1 MEDLSQL
8 STFEQ
13 LFYYFKEN
21 GLYVLELFFT
31 HFYISVYGVLLA
43 ALIGI
48 PIGIFIAKNM
58 KLAGFIITLANII
71 QTIPALALMA
81 MIMLVLGLGKST
93 VIATV
98 FLYSLLPIIKNTYT
112 GITTI
117 NKSLTDAGR
126 GMGMTRRQIL
136 YMIELPLSLSIIITG
151 IRIALVIAIGI
162 TAIGAFIGAGGLG
175 DIIIRGTN
183 ATDGTAIILAGAIP
197 TALMAVI
204 VDIGLGWLERRFD
217 PEKRQQ
223 RLKKATISNAGVE

>member
-8 STFEQ
+8 NTFEQ
-13 LFYYFKEN
+13 LFYYFNEN

-43 ALIGI
+43 AIIGI

-58 KLAGFIITLANII
+58 KLAGVIITLANII

-217 PEKRQQ
+217 PSKRQQ
-223 RLKKATISNAGVE
+223 RLNKASVSNAGVE

>member
-1 MEDLSQL
+1 MQDLSQL

-13 LFYYFKEN
+13 FVYYFQEN
-21 GLYVLELFFT
+21 GFYVLEQFMT
-31 HFYISVYGVLLA
+31 HFFISVYGVLLA
-43 ALIGI
+43 TLFGI
-48 PIGIFIAKNM
+48 PIGILIAKNM
-58 KLAGFIITLANII
+58 KLAGPIITLANII

-81 MIMLVLGLGKST
+81 MIMLVLGLGKTT
-93 VIATV
+93 VIVTV

-117 NKSLTDAGR
+117 DKSLTDAGR
-126 GMGMTRRQIL
+126 GMGMTRQQML
-136 YMIELPLSLSIIITG
+136 YMIELPLALSIIITG

-197 TALMAVI
+197 TALMAII
-204 VDIGLGWLERRFD
+204 VDVGLGWLERRLD
-217 PEKRQQ
+217 PMKRQE
-223 RLKKATISNAGVE
+223 RLKKAY